1 MLNRL
6 NKSLTN
12 SQLLLCIGAVFV
24 AVFLVVAFVL
34 TNAKAKPQ
42 SPQAMVAAALSGLLS
57 NPNLGREWQPGMG
70 PKPFL
75 YHPAALTQPA
85 WQPLPDMGVAAQP
98 VQPARPMTAL
108 PAQPV
113 GPGEA
118 LPRGW
123 QPMPVS
129 PGVGR

>member
-12 SQLLLCIGAVFV
+12 SQLFLCIGAVFV
-24 AVFLVVAFVL
+24 AVFLVLAFVL
-34 TNAKAKPQ
+34 SNAKAKPQ

-85 WQPLPDMGVAAQP
+85 WQPLPQAANAPAGAAQP
-98 VQPARPMTAL
+98 GL
-108 PAQPV
+108 AQP
-113 GPGEA
+113 GGETA
-118 LPRGW
+118 RGW
-123 QPMPVS
+123 RPL
-129 PGVGR
+129 PGPATQAGAR